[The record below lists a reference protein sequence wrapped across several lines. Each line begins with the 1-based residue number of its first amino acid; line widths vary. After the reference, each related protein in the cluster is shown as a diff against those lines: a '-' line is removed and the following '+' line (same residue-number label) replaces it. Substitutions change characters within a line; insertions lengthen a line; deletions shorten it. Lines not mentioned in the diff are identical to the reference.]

1 MRLKEEIVSY
11 AKSIG
16 VSMIGF
22 TSAEA
27 FEDIRGIL
35 EERKKL
41 EYLSGFEEKDIDLRI
56 DPKKTMPE
64 AKSILVIALPYY
76 IDEENLQQKE
86 TPLFHGELARTAWGK
101 DYHDVVKEKLEKIAT
116 FIKEKKE
123 NFDYKS
129 FVDTGPLV
137 DRHVAYHAGLGWY
150 GYNSILMN
158 DEYGSWF
165 FIGYMLNNLEI
176 PPDKPL
182 SNRRCQG
189 CNLCIK
195 HCPKGAIEAPYE
207 LNAKKCLSNI
217 LQQKEDIK
225 ESDRKSLGKSLYGC
239 DICQQVCPHN
249 KGIKKET
256 EENFYP
262 KEALHKPDL
271 LKLLSISN
279 KGFKETYGE
288 TSAGWRGKKILQR
301 NAIIALV
308 NHGDE
313 KAIPYLL
320 PLLQD
325 SRPEIRKYAI
335 WAICELDPFK
345 AYQIL
350 MKVKNQEK
358 NEEVLKTIEDYCKKI
373 SCEKKR

>member
-1 MRLKEEIVSY
+1 MTLKEQIVNY

-116 FIKEKKE
+116 FIKGKKE
-123 NFDYKS
+123 KFDYKS

-137 DRHVAYHAGLGWY
+137 DRHVAYRAGLGWY

-176 PPDKPL
+176 PSDKPL
-182 SNRRCQG
+182 NNRSCQG

-195 HCPKGAIEAPYE
+195 HCPKGAIEAPYKF
-207 LNAKKCLSNI
+207 NAKKCLSNI

-249 KGIKKET
+249 KEIKKET
-256 EENFYP
+256 EEDFYP

-271 LKLLSISN
+271 LQLLSMSN
-279 KGFKETYGE
+279 KEFKKTYGE

-308 NHGDE
+308 NHGD
-313 KAIPYLL
+313 KKTIPYLL

-325 SRPEIRKYAI
+325 NRPEIRKYAI

-350 MKVKNQEK
+350 MKVKKQEK
-358 NEEVLKTIEDYCKKI
+358 DEEVLKTIEYYCKKI